1 MSEPLRAFQKRFVK
15 QALAPGI
22 DVAALSIP
30 RGNGKSW
37 LAGHLLT
44 RCLTPGDDLHVP
56 GSEYLL
62 CAGSIEQARLV
73 YSFIRP
79 ELEPRGGYSFIDSTT
94 RIGVTHRATNTR
106 LRILSSNGKTALGI
120 VNCPLL
126 VADEPGSWEVVGG
139 TAMFDAIITALGKP
153 NSPMRTIFIGTL
165 APAMAGWWHDLISD
179 GSNGS
184 TYVQTLQ
191 AEPEKWDQWSE
202 IRRVNPLT
210 AISPAFRKRLRVERD
225 AARADTRLRARFSS
239 FRLNVPSRDS
249 SDVVLTVADWTKML
263 ARPVPPRD
271 GLPIVGLDV
280 GASRAWS
287 AACAAWRGGRVEA
300 LAVVPGIPS
309 LEEQEKRDRVPAGT
323 YRSLAEAGL
332 LHVEEGSELP
342 LPHVLWEAVRDR
354 WGVPASIICDRFLG
368 KELAAAVGGVTS
380 IEPRI
385 PLWSN
390 STEDIRACR
399 ALVRDG
405 PFSVVESSRPL
416 LEASLRVTKVSND
429 TSGGTRIVKSTQN
442 TARDDVSVAFTLV
455 AGGYLR
461 AETAGEPQGP
471 SYVVVG

>member
-1 MSEPLRAFQKRFVK
+1 
-15 QALAPGI
+15 
-22 DVAALSIP
+22 
-30 RGNGKSW
+30 
-37 LAGHLLT
+37 
-44 RCLTPGDDLHVP
+44 
-56 GSEYLL
+56 
-62 CAGSIEQARLV
+62 
-73 YSFIRP
+73 
-79 ELEPRGGYSFIDSTT
+79 
-94 RIGVTHRATNTR
+94 
-106 LRILSSNGKTALGI
+106 
-120 VNCPLL
+120 
-126 VADEPGSWEVVGG
+126 
-139 TAMFDAIITALGKP
+139 MFDAIITALGKP

-179 GSNGS
+179 GSNGT
-184 TYVQTLQ
+184 TYVQTLTRLSLRSGTSG
-191 AEPEKWDQWSE
+191 PRFDGC
-202 IRRVNPLT
+202 NPLT

-280 GASRAWS
+280 GASQAHGA

-368 KELAAAVGGVTS
+368 KELAAAVGGATS